1 MLIEKYPEFTDIN
14 APENRVAGKPLDKFE
29 KVKHKNRMLSLN
41 DAFSYDELY
50 EWEKR
55 IKKLT
60 SPALPDRGGKAMVY
74 FCEVNLMALLCL

>member
-29 KVKHKNRMLSLN
+29 KVKHKTRMLSLN
-41 DAFSYDELY
+41 DAFSFDELY

-55 IKKLT
+55 IK
-60 SPALPDRGGKAMVY
+60 
-74 FCEVNLMALLCL
+74 N

>member
-41 DAFSYDELY
+41 DAFYMMNFMNG
-50 EWEKR
+50 KR
-55 IKKLT
+55 
-60 SPALPDRGGKAMVY
+60 D
-74 FCEVNLMALLCL
+74 